1 VQLDLL
7 PLLMEE
13 MAVRL
18 TRVVILQDCVVVT
31 EGMVARRSPVRL
43 LTEEMVV
50 TALQLTDFVVLME
63 ATEVSH

>member
-18 TRVVILQDCVVVT
+18 TRVVIFQDCVVVT